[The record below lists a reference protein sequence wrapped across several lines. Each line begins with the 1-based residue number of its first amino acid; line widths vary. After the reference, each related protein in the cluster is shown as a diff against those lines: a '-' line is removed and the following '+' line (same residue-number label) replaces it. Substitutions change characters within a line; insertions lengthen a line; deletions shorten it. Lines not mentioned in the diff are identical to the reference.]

1 MGNGWKW
8 AVLNVTWLMRKWE
21 QLYQEGRGGQ
31 LMGNGKDTG
40 VTAGVVGVEG
50 LETTTQSL
58 PWQEDKAIKENVR
71 LGIDTVTI
79 SHL

>member
-1 MGNGWKW
+1 
-8 AVLNVTWLMRKWE
+8 
-21 QLYQEGRGGQ
+21 
-31 LMGNGKDTG
+31 MGNGKDTG